1 MLWFTLVNLI
11 ALIATI
17 LWFPSIPGKEKSYG
31 SQVSEVKSLIFIIL
45 VLAVIMLN
53 CGQFL
58 LYSYISEFLQS
69 VTHIINLDLTILLF
83 LYGITSLFG
92 NWIGGKLLST
102 RPNITVQLTPIVL
115 SLIFIGLFMM
125 GSYAIPT
132 TILVILWGFLGGVIN
147 NLLQYW
153 IVSAA
158 PRAPEFA
165 NGIFL
170 SMANIGVTIG
180 TSVGGLLIVNIGTS
194 YIFIGSI
201 VVLIIALILFTTRI
215 RVLEN

>member
-1 MLWFTLVNLI
+1 M
-11 ALIATI
+11 
-17 LWFPSIPGKEKSYG
+17 
-31 SQVSEVKSLIFIIL
+31 
-45 VLAVIMLN
+45 
-53 CGQFL
+53 